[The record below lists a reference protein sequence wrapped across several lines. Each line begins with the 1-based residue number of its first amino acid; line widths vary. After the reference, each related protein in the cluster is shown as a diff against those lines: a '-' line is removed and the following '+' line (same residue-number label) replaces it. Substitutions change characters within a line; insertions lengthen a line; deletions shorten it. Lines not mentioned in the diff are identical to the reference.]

1 VNAVVFVIIAA
12 TVVPV
17 TIAQRLTRD
26 TGILRRR

>member
-1 VNAVVFVIIAA
+1 VIVM
-12 TVVPV
+12 TVLPV